1 MHLTDQHGLL
11 LQADGRPQFRR
22 HQQPAIAIHVN
33 FHRLAEEATLQLT
46 HLRTG
51 VSLGG
56 QFAGGFHK
64 FITWVK
70 REAFVIGVTGK
81 HKLAAAGFVQRS
93 AITGRHGEPPLGIQI
108 E

>member
-11 LQADGRPQFRR
+11 LQPDSRPQFRR
-22 HQQPAIAIHVN
+22 HQQPAIAIHIN
-33 FHRLAEEATLQLT
+33 FHRLTEKATLQLA
-46 HLRTG
+46 HLRAG

-56 QFAGGFHK
+56 ELAGGFHE

-70 REAFVIGVTGK
+70 RETFVIGVTGK

-93 AITGRHGEPPLGIQI
+93 AIAGRHGKPPLGIQI